1 MSKRQED
8 ECRLRSENIYERRE
22 VGSESCGKVAKMS

>member
-8 ECRLRSENIYERRE
+8 KCRLRSENTYERRE
-22 VGSESCGKVAKMS
+22 VGSESCERLQK